1 MRFIAIGRISPIIV
15 ITSTKSGAAVF
26 FERVKVSKTVQTPA
40 VSLSL
45 INFYANLRERNTYL
59 RSFPV

>member
-1 MRFIAIGRISPIIV
+1 MNVSVG
-15 ITSTKSGAAVF
+15 TGNNAAS

>member
-1 MRFIAIGRISPIIV
+1 LALG
-15 ITSTKSGAAVF
+15 TGNDAAS
-26 FERVKVSKTVQTPA
+26 FERVKASKADRTNPG

-45 INFYANLRERNTYL
+45 INVYANLRERNTYL

>member
-1 MRFIAIGRISPIIV
+1 MNVGVGTGNDVAS
-15 ITSTKSGAAVF
+15 

-45 INFYANLRERNTYL
+45 ISFYANLRERNTYL